1 MVIAEAFSVIKSL
14 LKKADIIDPAYEA
27 GEIIKEVTALN
38 PLLSG
43 HTEITPEQYGKLLTI
58 AEKRISGMP
67 LQYIFGK
74 WEFYGYPFYV
84 GKGVLIP
91 RPETELLVDLAV
103 EYCSKESTVIDLCS
117 GSGCIPVSISLET
130 GAKTYGVELYDEA
143 YGYFIRNI
151 ELNKAEVIPVK
162 GDVLDENILP
172 DLSFDAIFSNPP
184 YLTSEEMKKL
194 QREVAFEPE
203 TALFGGEDGL
213 SFYRRIIP
221 LWAPRLK
228 ENGIFAV
235 EIGETQGE
243 AVKAI
248 MEENGLSAEIIKDYS
263 GHDRIVKGKHKPI

>member
-1 MVIAEAFSVIKSL
+1 MVIAEAFSMIKSL
-14 LKKADIIDPAYEA
+14 LKKADIIDPSYEA
-27 GEIIKEVTALN
+27 GEIIKEITALN

-43 HTEITPEQYGKLLTI
+43 HKEITEEQVGKLLTVT
-58 AEKRISGMP
+58 EKRISGVP

-84 GKGVLIP
+84 GEGVLIP

-103 EYCSKESTVIDLCS
+103 EYCNKDSRVIDLCS

-130 GAKTYGVELYDEA
+130 GAETYGVELYDEA
-143 YGYFIRNI
+143 YSYFIRNI
-151 ELNKAEVIPVK
+151 ELNNAKVTPIK
-162 GDVLDENILP
+162 GDVLDKNILP
-172 DLSFDAIFSNPP
+172 DLYFDAIFSNPP

-194 QREVAFEPE
+194 QREVSFEPE
-203 TALFGGEDGL
+203 TALLGGEDGL
-213 SFYRRIIP
+213 FFYKRIIP

-228 ENGIFAV
+228 VKGIFAV

-263 GHDRIVKGKHKPI
+263 GHDRIVKGWYNPT